1 MNKLILACLAL
12 CLLFPVVSCS
22 GPDSNVP
29 SEINSE
35 EEARGA
41 AISYLQD
48 NYEERA
54 PSTGGDWQGKDI
66 TPEGLLGRRV
76 IEFNFGDW
84 RAVVSCPVV
93 APENIQ
99 YEVIVENVASGW
111 YWRGIVEPNGYVAEL
126 VPFQEITQ
134 DKSLQIAE
142 EFVKNSP
149 TFQFDGIKDSLV
161 LVETLYP
168 DIEYAWQFIFAF
180 DSRHSGYGDRS
191 GENLLQVIAPH
202 EVSVIVEKGVVIS
215 ARMDD
220 QWDMLEQELIQ

>member
-29 SEINSE
+29 SEVNSE

-48 NYEERA
+48 NYGERA

-76 IEFNFGDW
+76 IEFTLGDW

-99 YEVIVENVASGW
+99 YEVIVENVETGW

-149 TFQFDGIKDSLV
+149 TFQFDGMEDSLV

-191 GENLLQVIAPH
+191 GENLLQVITPH
-202 EVSVIVEKGVVIS
+202 EVSVVVEKGVVIS